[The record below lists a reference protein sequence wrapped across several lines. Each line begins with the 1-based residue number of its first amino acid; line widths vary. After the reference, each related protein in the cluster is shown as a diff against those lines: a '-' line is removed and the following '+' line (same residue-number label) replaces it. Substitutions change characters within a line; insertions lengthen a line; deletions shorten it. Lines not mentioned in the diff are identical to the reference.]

1 MTISLS
7 DDERRAIVV
16 AEEIADVTIR
26 DCLIDDEHG
35 RIAFVVKAGEVG
47 KAIGRDGETV
57 ARIEDRLG
65 RDVTL
70 VEDAPT
76 PEGFVANA
84 LAPAAVYDV
93 TIEER
98 DEKRVAFADVDEAD
112 TGAAI
117 GTEGRTIELA
127 RRLAGRHFE
136 IDDIQ
141 LA

>member
-7 DDERRAIVV
+7 DDERRAIVL
-16 AEEIADVTIR
+16 AEEIAEVTIH
-26 DCLIDDEHG
+26 DCLIDDDHD

>member
-7 DDERRAIVV
+7 NDERRAIVV
-16 AEEIADVTIR
+16 AEEIANVTIR
-26 DCLIDDEHG
+26 DCLIDEDHD
-35 RIAFVVKAGEVG
+35 RIVFVVKAGEIG

-65 RDVTL
+65 SDVTL

-98 DEKRVAFADVDEAD
+98 DGERVAFADVDQAD

-117 GTEGRTIELA
+117 GSDGRTIELA
-127 RRLAGRHFE
+127 RRLAARHFE
-136 IDDIQ
+136 IDDVQ